1 MREVFPRG
9 GLEPVLATFMK
20 VLTHFANIYDRFN
33 TFHTQGG
40 MPGYTTPRDIPGLK
54 TITHT
59 GRYPDGH

>member
-40 MPGYTTPRDIPGLK
+40 MPGYTTPREACQAIPHPG
-54 TITHT
+54 I
-59 GRYPDGH
+59 YPG